1 MIVQK
6 IIKFAKNNRFL
17 GPYYEKIR
25 VYRRDRPLYGKCEFE
40 DRSKGNRRLCIV
52 LAGYKDYLYP
62 AVLGRVAK
70 YAPDDLDVCICS
82 SGLFSEELSRICKDR
97 NWSYLST
104 KLNNISLIQNIA
116 IRLHPQAEFIYKLD
130 EDIFITKDF
139 FNRLY
144 KAYMHAGQSQYFPGV
159 VAPLIPINGYGH
171 MRILEKLGLLSKY
184 ENMFETPK
192 YAAGSERKI
201 ECSPEAARF
210 FWGEGGKIPSID
222 EMNERFFAET
232 QEERPCPIRFS
243 IGAILFKRELW
254 EKMGYFPVD
263 SGIGLGS
270 DETRIC
276 AYCCTAS
283 RPLMVSENMVV
294 GHFSFGKQ
302 NNDMKEY
309 FLSHKDIFEK
319 Q

>member
-6 IIKFAKNNRFL
+6 IKNFAKNNRFL
-17 GPYYEKIR
+17 SPYYDKIK
-25 VYRRDRPLYGKCEFE
+25 VYRRDRLLYGKHKFE
-40 DRSKGNRRLCIV
+40 DRSKGSRRLCII

-70 YAPDDLDVCICS
+70 YAPDDMDVCICS
-82 SGLFSEELSRICKDR
+82 SGLFSEELSCICR
-97 NWSYLST
+97 EHNWSYLST
-104 KLNNISLIQNIA
+104 KRNNISLIQNIA

-130 EDIFITKDF
+130 EDIFITNNY
-139 FNRLY
+139 FNRLH
-144 KAYMHAGQSQYFPGV
+144 KAYIHSCQSQYFPGV

-171 MRILEKLGLLSKY
+171 MRILEKLGLLSEY

-192 YAAGSERKI
+192 YAAGPKRKI

-210 FWGEGGKIPSID
+210 FWGEGGQIPSVDEID
-222 EMNERFFAET
+222 KRFSNNES
-232 QEERPCPIRFS
+232 EERPCPIRFS

-254 EKMGYFPVD
+254 ERMEYFPVD
-263 SGIGLGS
+263 SGIGLGK
-270 DETRIC
+270 DEIRLC
-276 AYCCTAS
+276 SYCCTAS
-283 RPLMVSENMVV
+283 RPLMVSENIVV

-302 NNDMKEY
+302 NNEMKDY